1 MAALQGSRQRGR
13 PPDDSGFAMPRI
25 IMDDG
30 LACCAPRSPDPFM
43 PRSVE
48 CHDDPEQALARV
60 QAVEFDLVIVDY
72 LMPKLHGVGFMRR
85 LDALHSHAARLL
97 LSGHAR
103 VLERIEAVRG
113 LGPIEIMPKP
123 WDDEK
128 LCLAISRLVQTRQHQ
143 LSPSR
148 PPPYARPPLP
158 NRRQPVF

>member
-1 MAALQGSRQRGR
+1 
-13 PPDDSGFAMPRI
+13 MPRI
-25 IMDDG
+25 LIVDDDLG
-30 LACCAPRSPDPFM
+30 VLRALGRLIHFM
-43 PRSVE
+43 PRSALGGDAQVE

-158 NRRQPVF
+158 NRRQPGF